1 MVLERGAIALLAIA
15 AMTGAAAADC
25 RIIGGHFSLA
35 QNHAVTT
42 TGVST
47 KGAGCGMNFS
57 SPANGRFDSIAV
69 MVRPSHGALREFG
82 AMSYVYKPTAGF
94 KGVDTYSLRLCG
106 RDAAGPGCATITYNI
121 TVE

>member
-1 MVLERGAIALLAIA
+1 MKSGLLAVTAILAMTTA
-15 AMTGAAAADC
+15 AMADC
-25 RIIGGHFSLA
+25 RIIAGRFSLS

-47 KGAGCGMNFS
+47 KGAQCGMNFF
-57 SPANGRFDSIAV
+57 SPTSGHFESVAV
-69 MVRPSHGALREFG
+69 VARPSHGALREHG
-82 AMSYVYKPTAGF
+82 AMSYVYKPTTGF

-106 RDAAGPGCATITYNI
+106 RDAAGAGCATITYNI

>member
-1 MVLERGAIALLAIA
+1 MKSGLLALSAILAMTTA
-15 AMTGAAAADC
+15 AMADC
-25 RIIGGHFSLA
+25 RIIGGVFSLA

-47 KGAGCGMNFS
+47 RGAPCGMNFT
-57 SPANGRFDSIAV
+57 SPANGHFDSVAV
-69 MVRPSHGALREFG
+69 VARPSHGALREFG
-82 AMSYVYKPTAGF
+82 GMSYVYKPTAGF